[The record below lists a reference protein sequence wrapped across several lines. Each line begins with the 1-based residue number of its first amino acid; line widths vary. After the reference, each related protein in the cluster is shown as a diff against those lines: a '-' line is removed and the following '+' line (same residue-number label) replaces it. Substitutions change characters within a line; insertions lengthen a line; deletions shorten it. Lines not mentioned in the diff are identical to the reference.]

1 VYFLCATIFFL
12 AAPIAGFNFEAFMH
26 QDNRGVFRQIVEAR
40 MKARQMDEAL
50 FAERFNLR
58 FQTVYT
64 LGLRVSIAS
73 ATLLLALLY
82 RRQRRP
88 FGAHAVFGL
97 HYVGFLYLAAIAIGA
112 LSRALTLRPGGTL
125 LLAYVLIG
133 PYLVIALHRVY
144 AQPIGRTLA
153 KALVLAGVGF
163 IVDGTVNLAAFGVD
177 DLAGLDRG
185 SGLGVRVV
193 IVVDCRP
200 IQSEPWTTT
209 RKNFWRGRGSC
220 GSNRPKRGSRSKP
233 RELHSSGSCTSP
245 PRCWA
250 TRRTWFDGSP
260 THPAVTLHSRLH
272 HAKRSK
278 LPAIAQATDD
288 RPHALPYGYGQS

>member
-1 VYFLCATIFFL
+1 MTATFTTEQACLNCRTERTGPYCQACGQRAVDPGALSIGRLLTTFTQELPTLDFKTLRSLPGLASPGFLTREYLEGRQRPYLNPLKVYFLCAATFFL

-50 FAERFNLR
+50 FAERFNLH

-64 LGLRVSIAS
+64 LGVSVSIAS
-73 ATLLLALLY
+73 ATLLLALSY

-97 HYVGFLYLAAIAIGA
+97 HYVGFLYVAAIAIGA

-133 PYLVIALHRVY
+133 PYLVIALRRVY

-153 KALVLAGVGF
+153 KALALASVGF
-163 IVDGTVNLAAFGVD
+163 IVDGTVNLAA
-177 DLAGLDRG
+177 LALTIW
-185 SGLGVRVV
+185 LV
-193 IVVDCRP
+193 
-200 IQSEPWTTT
+200 
-209 RKNFWRGRGSC
+209 
-220 GSNRPKRGSRSKP
+220 
-233 RELHSSGSCTSP
+233 
-245 PRCWA
+245 
-250 TRRTWFDGSP
+250 
-260 THPAVTLHSRLH
+260 
-272 HAKRSK
+272 
-278 LPAIAQATDD
+278 
-288 RPHALPYGYGQS
+288 